1 MADLNVPYRTPEGT
15 GVILD
20 MFHMFR
26 IGDR

>member
-1 MADLNVPYRTPEGT
+1 LRFHSSEPEGT